1 MTKLN
6 SSVNLYIDK
15 TLGIMSKS
23 NSKFDTEI
31 AQFRLD
37 GKVIHVF
44 FEGSKPKCLQ
54 LVTPS
59 GLHLVKLS
67 KECRSFCEQL
77 MPGTTV
83 RVEGYRKQKQKT
95 GELKL
100 KAEQVTPIAQPEYTE
115 LPQERSAAQNQS
127 KKTKTKKPAKIL
139 VCQKSD
145 CRKRGGTAICHALQ
159 AELEQRGLQ
168 EQVEIKMTGCLKRCK
183 AGPNIVVMPDKAPY
197 SRVRPNAVAKLV
209 NQHF

>member
-1 MTKLN
+1 
-6 SSVNLYIDK
+6 
-15 TLGIMSKS
+15 MSQS
-23 NSKFDTEI
+23 NSKFDSEI
-31 AQFRLD
+31 TQFCLD

-67 KECRSFCEQL
+67 KECRPFCEQL
-77 MPGTTV
+77 MPGATV
-83 RVEGYRKQKQKT
+83 RVEGYRKQKHKT
-95 GELKL
+95 GQLKL
-100 KAEQVTPIAQPEYTE
+100 KAEQVTPIAKPEYTE
-115 LPQERSAAQNQS
+115 LPEVISTTQNNS
-127 KKTKTKKPAKIL
+127 EEIKTKKPAKIL

-168 EQVEIKMTGCLKRCK
+168 DQVEIQMTGCLKRCK
-183 AGPNIVVMPDKAPY
+183 AGPNIVIMPDKAPY
-197 SRVRPNAVAKLV
+197 SRVRPNAVAALV
-209 NQHF
+209 EQHF